1 MRPVSSST
9 RIAATLVA
17 GAALVLQS
25 QAALAQNCLT
35 EREVTGLVTFALPTV
50 MNSAITTCQPQL
62 SPNGYFATQGRSLVA
77 RYAAG
82 KAAAW
87 PTAKAALFKLGGDK
101 GDAQT
106 RDLLAKMPDEA
117 LQPFAEGMVGQLV
130 GSGSSRIN
138 ASPSNAAPG
147 CCAAAAG
154 KHRRT
159 DHLHPV
165 CRGQA
170 QARQDPKLLICPA
183 QN

>member
-17 GAALVLQS
+17 GARLFLQS

-50 MNSAITTCQPQL
+50 MNSAITCQPQL
-62 SPNGYFATQGRSLVA
+62 SPTAISPRRAVA
-77 RYAAG
+77 CGPLCGG

-138 ASPSNAAPG
+138 ASPSNAAP
-147 CCAAAAG
+147 AAAP
-154 KHRRT
+154 
-159 DHLHPV
+159 LP
-165 CRGQA
+165 
-170 QARQDPKLLICPA
+170 PA
-183 QN
+183 PPN